1 LIQQAAEQDG
11 VTKYMTQVVAREV
24 RFLGSSGNGNPYRRR
39 NPNDH
44 PEAYGGRYPY
54 NDDIPF

>member
-1 LIQQAAEQDG
+1 
-11 VTKYMTQVVAREV
+11 MTQVVAREV
-24 RFLGSSGNGNPYRRR
+24 RFLGSSSNGNLYRQR

-44 PEAYGGRYPY
+44 PEAYGGRYPS